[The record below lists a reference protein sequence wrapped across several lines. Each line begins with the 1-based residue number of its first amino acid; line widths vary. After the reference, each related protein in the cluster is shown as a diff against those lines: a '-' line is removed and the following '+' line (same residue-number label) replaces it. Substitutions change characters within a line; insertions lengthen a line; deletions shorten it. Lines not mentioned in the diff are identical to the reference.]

1 MNCQEARELSSEYL
15 DQRLAPAQVSL
26 LEEHI
31 EACPDCERGIEA
43 LRTTISLIGSLDAIE
58 PSPDFLDQVQ
68 RKIDKQGKPWRVW
81 AWLFEPIRIKVPLE
95 LTALIFLSI
104 TALHLYHRSPE
115 LTKEVRIPDRL
126 ESVGVA
132 RDKLGEENLE
142 AKRRT
147 EKSNQMDEGKPTA
160 AVKPEARPS
169 IPKSSEQSQDASQQ
183 VGEAADLSGKTTAP
197 SSLQGT
203 RIAGDKAGE
212 KSLEADERGRTAKRE
227 AVTQP
232 AEPSREA
239 REVTAASKPE
249 AHEISTDDVEFLGAR
264 IKVLLEKVGGKL
276 LTQEGASGSGL
287 LWTVELPQHRQTE
300 FLAALKEES
309 NLKSKPSASRHGAFS
324 GGTLDKPTTE
334 LHRRDA
340 GEKAQKRK
348 VAPAS
353 ESSPQTDEPIATLQI
368 RILPKE

>member
-1 MNCQEARELSSEYL
+1 MNCQEARELSSEYV

-31 EACPDCERGIEA
+31 EACPDCEDEIEA
-43 LRTTISLIGSLDAIE
+43 LRRTISWIGSLEAIE

-68 RKIDKQGKPWRVW
+68 RKIDKRGKPWRIW
-81 AWLFEPIRIKVPLE
+81 AWLFEPIRVKVPLE
-95 LTALIFLSI
+95 LTALILLSI

-115 LTKEVRIPDRL
+115 LSKEVRIPDRL
-126 ESVGVA
+126 ESFGVA
-132 RDKLGEENLE
+132 QDKLGEENLE

-147 EKSNQMDEGKPTA
+147 EKSNQMSEGKPMA

-169 IPKSSEQSQDASQQ
+169 IPKSPEQSQEASQQ
-183 VGEAADLSGKTTAP
+183 VGEAADLSGKTAP

-203 RIAGDKAGE
+203 RIAGDKPRE
-212 KSLEADERGRTAKRE
+212 KSLEADERGRTAKRK

-276 LTQEGASGSGL
+276 LTQESASGSGL
-287 LWTVELPQHRQTE
+287 LLTVELPQHRQTE

-324 GGTLDKPTTE
+324 GGTLDKPATE

-353 ESSPQTDEPIATLQI
+353 ESSPQTDEAMAILQL